1 MYCTGGSFALRAG
14 RSGIGATLSP
24 EQGRNP
30 PDLVVGCFPGEW
42 PFRGQLPPYRFGRIV
57 GGSAPILLAT
67 SSTPWYPDSAVRPS
81 VRCAAAVKRAHRRQV
96 IHDLA

>member
-24 EQGRNP
+24 EQGGNP
-30 PDLVVGCFPGEW
+30 PDLVST
-42 PFRGQLPPYRFGRIV
+42 Q
-57 GGSAPILLAT
+57 ILLAT

-81 VRCAAAVKRAHRRQV
+81 MRCAAAVKRAHRRQV